1 MKKQRK
7 PVYLDERGSHL
18 LIYASLLVAAI
29 FFAFRSPD
37 QLWLSI
43 GLGVGILYGLI
54 NDFLTSRKEKK
65 TAEQDEKVSTKI
77 EETVE
82 NKDNSDDKK

>member
-7 PVYLDERGSHL
+7 PVYLDERGKHL
-18 LIYASLLVAAI
+18 LLYVSLLFAAV

-37 QLWLSI
+37 QLWLSVGLSAGIVI
-43 GLGVGILYGLI
+43 GLIG
-54 NDFLTSRKEKK
+54 DFIRSRKEKK
-65 TAEQDEKVSTKI
+65 AAGQDEVSTEI

-82 NKDNSDDKK
+82 NMGDSDNKK